1 MPRLLSW
8 AYGRWLL
15 LAILVIVLDQY
26 SKWLVQQ
33 HFELYQTL
41 RLTAWFNLTLAYN
54 TGAAFSFLN
63 DAGGWQRWLF
73 VVLAVVISGVLLV
86 WLRRAQQ
93 LRQQAL
99 ALALVIGG
107 AIGNVIDRV
116 RLGYVI
122 DFIDWHYRDWHW
134 PVFNIADSAISVG
147 VVLLIVDS
155 LLNDRDS
162 SH

>member
-1 MPRLLSW
+1 MSW
-8 AYGRWLL
+8 CYGRWLL
-15 LAILVIVLDQY
+15 LAALVIVLDQY
-26 SKWLVQQ
+26 SKWLVLQ
-33 HFELYQTL
+33 HFELYQNL
-41 RLTAWFNLTLAYN
+41 ILTSWFNLTLAYN

-73 VVLAVVISGVLLV
+73 VVLAVVITVVLLV
-86 WLRRAQQ
+86 WLQRACH
-93 LRQQAL
+93 LRLQAL

-107 AIGNVIDRV
+107 AIGNVIDRI

-134 PVFNIADSAISVG
+134 PVFNLADSAISVG

-155 LLNDRDS
+155 LVSNRNPS
-162 SH
+162 E

>member
-1 MPRLLSW
+1 MSRLLSW

-15 LAILVIVLDQY
+15 LTILVIVLDQY
-26 SKWLVQQ
+26 SKWLVLQ

-147 VVLLIVDS
+147 VVLLIADS

>member
-8 AYGRWLL
+8 SYGRWLL

-26 SKWLVQQ
+26 SKWLVLQ

-41 RLTAWFNLTLAYN
+41 RLTSWFNLTLAYN

-73 VVLAVVISGVLLV
+73 VVLAVIISGVLLV

-93 LRQQAL
+93 LRLQAL

-155 LLNDRDS
+155 LFNAATS
-162 SH
+162 SN

>member
-1 MPRLLSW
+1 MSRLLSW

-15 LAILVIVLDQY
+15 LAALVIVLDQY
-26 SKWLVQQ
+26 SKWLVLQ

-107 AIGNVIDRV
+107 AIGNVIDRI

-147 VVLLIVDS
+147 VVLLIADS

>member
-1 MPRLLSW
+1 MSW
-8 AYGRWLL
+8 TYGRWLL
-15 LAILVIVLDQY
+15 LAALVIVLDQY
-26 SKWLVQQ
+26 SKWLVLQ
-33 HFELYQTL
+33 HFELYQSL
-41 RLTAWFNLTLAYN
+41 VLTNWFNLTLAYN

-73 VVLAVVISGVLLV
+73 VLLAVVITAVLLV
-86 WLRRAQQ
+86 WLQRARH
-93 LRQQAL
+93 LRLQAL

-107 AIGNVIDRV
+107 AIGNVIDRI

-147 VVLLIVDS
+147 VVLLIADS
-155 LLNDRDS
+155 LFNAHAS
-162 SH
+162 SD

>member
-1 MPRLLSW
+1 MGLMSW
-8 AYGRWLL
+8 SYGRWLL
-15 LAILVIVLDQY
+15 LAALVIVLDQY

-33 HFELYQTL
+33 HFELYESL
-41 RLTAWFNLTLAYN
+41 RLSSWFNLTLAYN

-73 VVLAVVISGVLLV
+73 VVLAVAITGVLTV
-86 WLRRAQQ
+86 WLQRAHH
-93 LRQQAL
+93 LRLQSL
-99 ALALVIGG
+99 ALALIIGG
-107 AIGNVIDRV
+107 AVGNVIDRI

-147 VVLLIVDS
+147 VVLLILDS
-155 LLNDRDS
+155 LFLQHEDS
-162 SH
+162 V

>member
-8 AYGRWLL
+8 DYGRWLL
-15 LAILVIVLDQY
+15 LAVLVIVLDQY
-26 SKWLVQQ
+26 SKWLVLQ

-41 RLTAWFNLTLAYN
+41 RLTSWFNLTLAYN

-73 VVLAVVISGVLLV
+73 VVLAVIISGVLLV

-93 LRQQAL
+93 LRLQAL

-116 RLGYVI
+116 RLGYVV

-134 PVFNIADSAISVG
+134 PVFNLADSAITLG

-155 LLNDRDS
+155 LFNADTS

>member
-15 LAILVIVLDQY
+15 LALLVIVLDQY
-26 SKWLVQQ
+26 SKWLVLQ

-41 RLTAWFNLTLAYN
+41 RLTSWFNLTLAYN

-73 VVLAVVISGVLLV
+73 VVLAVIISGVLLV

-93 LRQQAL
+93 LRLQAL

-116 RLGYVI
+116 RLGYVV

-147 VVLLIVDS
+147 VVLLIADS
-155 LLNDRDS
+155 LFNAGDRS
-162 SH
+162 N

>member
-8 AYGRWLL
+8 SYGRWLL
-15 LAILVIVLDQY
+15 LAILVVVLDQY
-26 SKWLVQQ
+26 SKWLVLQ

-41 RLTAWFNLTLAYN
+41 RLTSWFNLTLAYN

-86 WLRRAQQ
+86 WLWRAQQ
-93 LRQQAL
+93 LRLQAL

-134 PVFNIADSAISVG
+134 PVFNLADSAITLG
-147 VVLLIVDS
+147 VALLIVDS
-155 LLNDRDS
+155 LFNAETS
-162 SH
+162 SN

>member
-1 MPRLLSW
+1 MSW
-8 AYGRWLL
+8 CYGRWLL
-15 LAILVIVLDQY
+15 LAALVIVLDQY
-26 SKWLVQQ
+26 SKWLVLQ
-33 HFELYQTL
+33 HFELYQNL
-41 RLTAWFNLTLAYN
+41 ILTSWFNLTLAYN

-73 VVLAVVISGVLLV
+73 VVLAVVIAVVLLV
-86 WLRRAQQ
+86 WLQRVSH
-93 LRQQAL
+93 LRLQAL

-107 AIGNVIDRV
+107 AIGNVIDRI

-134 PVFNIADSAISVG
+134 PVFNLADSAISVG

-155 LLNDRDS
+155 LINASNISD
-162 SH
+162 

>member
-1 MPRLLSW
+1 MPQLLFWS
-8 AYGRWLL
+8 YGRWLS
-15 LAILVIVLDQY
+15 LAVLVIVLDQY
-26 SKWLVQQ
+26 SKWLVLQ

-41 RLTAWFNLTLAYN
+41 RLTSWFNLTLAYN

-93 LRQQAL
+93 LRLQAL

-116 RLGYVI
+116 RLGYVV

-147 VVLLIVDS
+147 VVLLIADS
-155 LLNDRDS
+155 LFNADTS